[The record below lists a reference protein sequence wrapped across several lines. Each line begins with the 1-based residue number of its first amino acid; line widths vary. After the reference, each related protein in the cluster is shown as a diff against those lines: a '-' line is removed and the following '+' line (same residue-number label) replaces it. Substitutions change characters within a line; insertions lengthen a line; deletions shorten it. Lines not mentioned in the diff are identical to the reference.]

1 MAGTIRA
8 NARGIKREGSP
19 NQYDMIEVH
28 LLCSA
33 EAAAATFTSRV
44 LQSLAGMANFD
55 ITGYSL
61 YNVKV
66 FPGATAPTD
75 ASDLTITDVDG
86 VDLLGAR
93 GTDLIDASSMTS
105 CCAGSTN
112 TEMPMPVTGPITINI
127 SNNAVNAAIIN
138 IKLLFVP

>member
-1 MAGTIRA
+1 MAGTIVA
-8 NARGIKREGSP
+8 QAKKIKRAGSALP
-19 NQYDMIEVH
+19 CDMIEVH
-28 LLCSA
+28 LLCSC

-44 LQSLAGMANFD
+44 LQSLAGMAGFD
-55 ITGYSL
+55 IMGFYL
-61 YNVKV
+61 YHVKV
-66 FPGATAPTD
+66 WPGATAPTD
-75 ASDLTITDVDG
+75 ASDLTLTDQDG

-93 GTDLIDASSMTS
+93 GTDLIDETSLTS

-112 TEMPMPVTGPITINI
+112 TEMPMPITGPITINI